1 MNDYPLVKFIVYFI
15 CGIILQSQIDA
26 AQSTLLAVAIPLLIA
41 SFVLALVYKDQFVTA
56 KNILI
61 ASAIIVCAMLHY
73 SEFKN
78 EKAVYP
84 FARQKYSNVSLYGR
98 VTNIELIREERLI
111 FNIETDSLKIDS
123 LTIPGYLKFIC
134 SLRDSKN
141 KVEKKY
147 NSLAVGNK
155 VICKGNI
162 FRARN
167 ERNPGEF
174 DYEKYILEKGFASL
188 LIINNADN
196 VEITGRSINAY
207 DNFIFEI
214 RKAIDKQILR
224 LHNKTTGGLLR
235 GLLLGDRSMIDY
247 EIESEFVNAGVVHVL
262 SVSGLHVGFIIL
274 IFVVMF
280 KRFNVYSRF
289 IFTFIGLLIYAAITF
304 FQPPVTRSAIMGL
317 ALLSAPLSGRS
328 PSNANS
334 LCLAALVILIFSP
347 SDFFNPGFQLSFSA
361 ILAIIIL
368 YPPFS
373 RYIYNMKLKSRVL
386 KYILLF
392 CAVSLAAQIGTLPFT
407 LVYFH
412 KLSLIALIANMV
424 VIPLSGFVV
433 GLGIFTIVIGTVS
446 SYLGLVYA
454 SANESLTYAL
464 YWLVDFFGK
473 LKISFIAIN
482 QFSLYDGIVFYL
494 ILGFIFSSWKKLE
507 SNLSKIFVIV
517 LALLSAALLL
527 RIDNKELLPE
537 GKLSVMAIDIGQG
550 DSFLIKFPNGE
561 TALIDGGDANAY
573 FDNGERVVAP
583 LLERFDIDKIDYG
596 FISHVDADHY
606 RGLIY
611 LIRQNKFKTIYKP
624 KADLT
629 LDKDVELEKI
639 IREQKIP
646 IKYYGK
652 GVVKISNTRI
662 YILND
667 TTSTYFESL
676 GTNDKSGMLKIVYGK
691 TSFLFTGDAGEKAE
705 KYYSQNYPEFLQ
717 SNVLKTGHHG
727 SKTSTSQ
734 QFLNFVKPQ
743 FAIIS
748 SGILNKFN
756 HPSPEII
763 QRLSVNGVEIHRTD
777 KSGAVIL
784 QSDGSTI
791 KNINWENE

>member
-1 MNDYPLVKFIVYFI
+1 M
-15 CGIILQSQIDA
+15 LQAIFET
-26 AQSTLLAVAIPLLIA
+26 AQSTLLFVSIVLIIFA
-41 SFVLALVYKDQFVTA
+41 LVLAFVSKDQFITA

-61 ASAIIVCAMLHY
+61 SLAIIFCAMLHY
-73 SEFKN
+73 SQFKN

-84 FARQKYSNVSLYGR
+84 FTQQKYSNVLLYGK
-98 VTNIELIREERLI
+98 VTNIELIRDERII
-111 FNIETDSLKIDS
+111 FNVETDSLKIDS
-123 LTIPGYLKFIC
+123 LTIPGELKFIC

-141 KVEKKY
+141 KIERKY

-155 VICKGNI
+155 VAAKGNI

-188 LIINNADN
+188 LIINNASN
-196 VEITGRSINAY
+196 VEITEHSINAY

-289 IFTFIGLLIYAAITF
+289 IFTFIGLLIYTAITY

-328 PSNANS
+328 PGNTNS
-334 LCLAALVILIFSP
+334 LCLAALIILAFSP
-347 SDFFNPGFQLSFSA
+347 SELFNPGFQLSFSA

-373 RYIYNMKLKSRVL
+373 LYIYNMKLKSRVL

-392 CAVSLAAQIGTLPFT
+392 CTVSLAAQIGTLPFT

-412 KLSLIALIANMV
+412 KLSLIALIANMF

-433 GLGIFTIVIGTVS
+433 GLGIFTIAVGTFS

-454 SANESLTYAL
+454 SANESLTFAL

-473 LKISFIAIN
+473 LKNSFIAIN
-482 QFSLYDGIVFYL
+482 QFSLYDGILFYV
-494 ILGFIFSSWKKLE
+494 ILAFIFAAWKKLE
-507 SNLSKIFVIV
+507 RKLAKIFVAA
-517 LALLSAALLL
+517 LTLLSAALLL
-527 RIDNKELLPE
+527 RIDNDELLPGE
-537 GKLSVMAIDIGQG
+537 KLSVMAIDIGQG
-550 DSFLIKFPNGE
+550 DSFLIKFPDGK
-561 TALIDGGDANAY
+561 TALIDGGDASAY
-573 FDNGERVVAP
+573 FDNGERVIAP
-583 LLERFDIDKIDYG
+583 LLERLDIGKIDYC

-611 LIRQNKFKTIYKP
+611 LIRQNKFKTMYKP
-624 KADLT
+624 KADST
-629 LDKDVELEKI
+629 LDKDIELEKI
-639 IREQKIP
+639 IRGQKIP

-652 GVVKISNTRI
+652 GVVKISNAKI

-667 TTSTYFESL
+667 TTSTYFDSF

-705 KYYSQNYPEFLQ
+705 KYYSMNYSEFLQ
-717 SNVLKTGHHG
+717 SDVLKAGHHG
-727 SKTSTSQ
+727 SKTSTSL
-734 QFLNFVKPQ
+734 QFLNYVKPQ

-756 HPSPEII
+756 HPSPEVIE
-763 QRLSVNGVEIHRTD
+763 RLKENRIEIFRTD
-777 KSGAVIL
+777 KSGAILL
-784 QSDGSTI
+784 QSDGLSI
-791 KNINWENE
+791 KNINWKNE

>member
-1 MNDYPLVKFIVYFI
+1 MNDYPLVKFIIYFI
-15 CGIILQSQIDA
+15 CGIILQSIWGI
-26 AQSTLLAVAIPLLIA
+26 AQSALLFASILLII
-41 SFVLALVYKDQFVTA
+41 STLALSLIYKDQFIAA
-56 KNILI
+56 KNILL
-61 ASAIIVCAMLHY
+61 ALAIIFCSMLYY

-84 FARQKYSNVSLYGR
+84 FAQQKYPNVFLYGT
-98 VTNIELIREERLI
+98 VTNIELIRDERII
-111 FNIETDSLKIDS
+111 FNVESDSMKIGS
-123 LTIPGYLKFIC
+123 LTASGKLKFIC

-141 KVEKKY
+141 KIEKKY
-147 NSLAVGNK
+147 GSLAVGNK

-174 DYEKYILEKGFASL
+174 DYEKYILEKGFSSL
-188 LIINNADN
+188 LIINNASN
-196 VEITGRSINAY
+196 VEITGHSINAY

-289 IFTFIGLLIYAAITF
+289 VFTFTGLLIYTAITY

-328 PSNANS
+328 PSNTNS

-347 SDFFNPGFQLSFSA
+347 GDLFNPGFQLSFSA

-392 CAVSLAAQIGTLPFT
+392 CTVSLAAQIGTLPFT

-412 KLSLIALIANMV
+412 KLSLIALIANMF

-433 GLGIFTIVIGTVS
+433 GLGIFTIAIGTIS
-446 SYLGLVYA
+446 NYLGLVYA
-454 SANESLTYAL
+454 SANESLTFVL

-473 LKISFIAIN
+473 LKNSFIAIN
-482 QFSLYDGIVFYL
+482 QFSLYDGILFYV
-494 ILGFIFSSWKKLE
+494 ILAFIFAAWKKLAGKPA
-507 SNLSKIFVIV
+507 KIFVAA
-517 LALLSAALLL
+517 LTLLSAALLL
-527 RIDNKELLPE
+527 RIDNKELLPD

-573 FDNGERVVAP
+573 FDNGEKVIAP
-583 LLERFDIDKIDYG
+583 LLERLDIGKIDYG
-596 FISHVDADHY
+596 FISHVDSDHY

-611 LIRQNKFKTIYKP
+611 LIRQNKFRTLYKP
-624 KADLT
+624 KADST

-652 GVVKISNTRI
+652 GVVKISNAQI

-667 TTSTYFESL
+667 TASTYFESF

-691 TSFLFTGDAGEKAE
+691 TSFLFTGDAGAKAE
-705 KYYSQNYPEFLQ
+705 KYYSLNYPEFLR

-727 SKTSTSQ
+727 SKTSTSP
-734 QFLNFVKPQ
+734 QFLNFVMPQ

-763 QRLSVNGVEIHRTD
+763 ERLKENNIEVFRTD
-777 KSGAVIL
+777 KSGAILL
-784 QSDGSTI
+784 QSDGLSI
-791 KNINWENE
+791 KNINWKNE